1 MNRLQF
7 LQTKKLFKELEY
19 VESDFEQRSEIIS
32 EADSDFISK
41 VNNFLEE
48 HPKLKEIYDEKI
60 DTHIQQGILKN
71 TEEVID
77 LFEEEVIEQEIF
89 EEVKLPKVKKLY
101 REIVK
106 LTHPDKVDRKS
117 LNDLYLT
124 ATKYYDNNDKIGLY
138 KVCTELDI
146 DYDLDDEDNQ
156 IIESK
161 IDDLKRRIEFLES
174 TFTWQWIN
182 TDGEKEKLEMMIQF
196 IRMRL
201 QQIID
206 YKE

>member
-19 VESDFEQRSEIIS
+19 MESDFEYRNEIIS

-48 HPKLKEIYDEKI
+48 HPELKEIYDEKI
-60 DTHIQQGILKN
+60 DNHIQQSILKN
-71 TEEVID
+71 TEEVIE
-77 LFEEEVIEQEIF
+77 LFEEEVIEQEIS

-106 LTHPDKVDRKS
+106 LTHPDKVDQKS

-124 ATKYYDNNDKIGLY
+124 ATKYYDKNDKIGLY
-138 KVCTELDI
+138 KVCTELEI

-161 IDDLKRRIEFLES
+161 IDELKRRIEFLES

-201 QQIID
+201 Q
-206 YKE
+206 

>member
-19 VESDFEQRSEIIS
+19 VESDFEYRSEIIS

-48 HPKLKEIYDEKI
+48 HPSLKEIYDDKI
-60 DTHIQQGILKN
+60 DSHIQQNILKK
-71 TEEVID
+71 TEEVIQI
-77 LFEEEVIEQEIF
+77 FEEEEVIEQEIY
-89 EEVKLPKVKKLY
+89 EEDKLPKVKKLY

-106 LTHPDKVDRKS
+106 LTHPDKVDQKS

-146 DYDLDDEDNQ
+146 DYDLDDDDNQ

-182 TDGEKEKLEMMIQF
+182 TEGEKEKLEMMIQF

-201 QQIID
+201 
-206 YKE
+206 K

>member
-7 LQTKKLFKELEY
+7 LQTKKLFKELDY
-19 VESDFEQRSEIIS
+19 MESDFEYRTEIIS
-32 EADSDFISK
+32 EADSEFISK

-48 HPKLKEIYDEKI
+48 HPKLKEIYDDKI
-60 DTHIQQGILKN
+60 DTHIQKNILKN
-71 TEEVID
+71 TEEVIE

-106 LTHPDKVDRKS
+106 LTHPDKVDQKS

-201 QQIID
+201 Q
-206 YKE
+206 

>member
-19 VESDFEQRSEIIS
+19 MESDFEYRNEIIS

-48 HPKLKEIYDEKI
+48 HPDLKEIYDEKI
-60 DTHIQQGILKN
+60 DNHIQQSILKN
-71 TEEVID
+71 TEEVIE
-77 LFEEEVIEQEIF
+77 LFEEEVIEQEIS

-106 LTHPDKVDRKS
+106 LTHPDKVDQKS

-124 ATKYYDNNDKIGLY
+124 ATKYYDKNDKIGLY
-138 KVCTELDI
+138 KVCAELDI

-201 QQIID
+201 Q
-206 YKE
+206 

>member
-1 MNRLQF
+1 MNRLQY

-19 VESDFEQRSEIIS
+19 MESDFEYRNEIIS
-32 EADSDFISK
+32 EADSEFITK
-41 VNNFLEE
+41 INNFLEE
-48 HPKLKEIYDEKI
+48 HPQLKEIYDEKI
-60 DTHIQQGILKN
+60 DTHIQQSILRN
-71 TEEVID
+71 TEEVIE
-77 LFEEEVIEQEIF
+77 LFEEEEVIEKEII
-89 EEVKLPKVKKLY
+89 ETKLPKVKKLY

-106 LTHPDKVDRKS
+106 LTHPDKVDQKG
-117 LNDLYLT
+117 LNDLYLV

-161 IDDLKRRIEFLES
+161 INDLKRRIEFLES

-182 TDGEKEKLEMMIQF
+182 TTGEKEKLEMMIQF

-201 QQIID
+201 Q
-206 YKE
+206 

>member
-19 VESDFEQRSEIIS
+19 MESDFEYRNEIIS

-60 DTHIQQGILKN
+60 DNHIQKGILKN
-71 TEEVID
+71 TEEIIEF
-77 LFEEEVIEQEIF
+77 FEEEQVEEEIF

-106 LTHPDKVDRKS
+106 LTHPDKVDQKS

-124 ATKYYDNNDKIGLY
+124 ATKYYDRNDKIGLY

-146 DYDLDDEDNQ
+146 DYDLDDDDNQ

-201 QQIID
+201 Q
-206 YKE
+206 

>member
-19 VESDFEQRSEIIS
+19 MESDFEYRNEIIS

-60 DTHIQQGILKN
+60 DNHIQKGILKN
-71 TEEVID
+71 TEEIIEF
-77 LFEEEVIEQEIF
+77 FEEEQVEEEIF

-106 LTHPDKVDRKS
+106 LTHPDKVDQKS

-146 DYDLDDEDNQ
+146 DYDLDDDDNQ

-161 IDDLKRRIEFLES
+161 IDDLKRRIKFLES

-201 QQIID
+201 Q
-206 YKE
+206 

>member
-19 VESDFEQRSEIIS
+19 MESDFEYRNEIIS

-60 DTHIQQGILKN
+60 DNHIQKGILKN
-71 TEEVID
+71 TEEIIEF
-77 LFEEEVIEQEIF
+77 FEEEQVEEEIF

-106 LTHPDKVDRKS
+106 LTHPDKVDQKS

-146 DYDLDDEDNQ
+146 DYDLDDDDNQ

-201 QQIID
+201 Q
-206 YKE
+206 

>member
-19 VESDFEQRSEIIS
+19 MESDFEYRNEIIS
-32 EADSDFISK
+32 EADSEFISK

-48 HPKLKEIYDEKI
+48 HPKLKEIYDDKI
-60 DTHIQQGILKN
+60 DSHIQQSILRN
-71 TEEVID
+71 TEEVIE

-106 LTHPDKVDRKS
+106 LTHPDKVDQKS

-124 ATKYYDNNDKIGLY
+124 ATKYYDQNDKIGLY
-138 KVCTELDI
+138 KVCTELEI

-182 TDGEKEKLEMMIQF
+182 TDGDKEKLEMMIQF
-196 IRMRL
+196 IKMRL
-201 QQIID
+201 Q
-206 YKE
+206 

>member
-19 VESDFEQRSEIIS
+19 MESDFEYRSEIIS
-32 EADSDFISK
+32 EADSEFISK

-48 HPKLKEIYDEKI
+48 HPNLKEIYDDKI
-60 DTHIQQGILKN
+60 DNHIQQSILKN
-71 TEEVID
+71 TEEVIE
-77 LFEEEVIEQEIF
+77 LFEEEEVIEQEIF

-106 LTHPDKVDRKS
+106 LTHPDKVDQKS

-146 DYDLDDEDNQ
+146 DYDLDDDDNQ

-201 QQIID
+201 Q
-206 YKE
+206 

>member
-19 VESDFEQRSEIIS
+19 MESDFEYRSEIIS
-32 EADSDFISK
+32 DADSEFISK

-60 DTHIQQGILKN
+60 DNHIQKDILKN
-71 TEEVID
+71 TEEIIEF
-77 LFEEEVIEQEIF
+77 FEEEEIEEEIF
-89 EEVKLPKVKKLY
+89 VDTKLPKVKKLY

-106 LTHPDKVDRKS
+106 LTHPDKVDQKS
-117 LNDLYLT
+117 LNDLYLV
-124 ATKYYDNNDKIGLY
+124 ATKYYDNNDKIGIY

-146 DYDLDDEDNQ
+146 DYDLDDDDNQ

-161 IDDLKRRIEFLES
+161 IDDLKRRIQFLES

-201 QQIID
+201 Q
-206 YKE
+206 

>member
-19 VESDFEQRSEIIS
+19 MESDFEYRNEIIS
-32 EADSDFISK
+32 EADSEFISK

-48 HPKLKEIYDEKI
+48 HPKLKEIYDDKI
-60 DTHIQQGILKN
+60 DSHIQQSILRN
-71 TEEVID
+71 TEEVIE

-106 LTHPDKVDRKS
+106 LTHPDKVDQKS

-124 ATKYYDNNDKIGLY
+124 ATKYYDQNDKIGLY
-138 KVCTELDI
+138 KVCTELEI

-161 IDDLKRRIEFLES
+161 IDDLKRRI
-174 TFTWQWIN
+174 
-182 TDGEKEKLEMMIQF
+182 
-196 IRMRL
+196 
-201 QQIID
+201 
-206 YKE
+206 

>member
-1 MNRLQF
+1 M
-7 LQTKKLFKELEY
+7 
-19 VESDFEQRSEIIS
+19 ESDFEYRSEIIS
-32 EADSDFISK
+32 EADSEFIGK
-41 VNNFLEE
+41 VNDFLEE
-48 HPKLKEIYDEKI
+48 HPNLKEIYDEKI
-60 DTHIQQGILKN
+60 DTHIQKNILKN
-71 TEEVID
+71 TEEVIE
-77 LFEEEVIEQEIF
+77 LCEEEVIEQEIS

-106 LTHPDKVDRKS
+106 LTHPDKVEQKS

-124 ATKYYDNNDKIGLY
+124 ATKYYDKNDKIGLY

-146 DYDLDDEDNQ
+146 YYDLDDEDNQ

-182 TDGEKEKLEMMIQF
+182 TEGEKEKLEMMIQF

-201 QQIID
+201 Q
-206 YKE
+206 

>member
-7 LQTKKLFKELEY
+7 LQTKKLFKELDY
-19 VESDFEQRSEIIS
+19 MESDFEYRNEIIS

-48 HPKLKEIYDEKI
+48 HPKLKEIYDDKI
-60 DTHIQQGILKN
+60 DSHIQQSILRN
-71 TEEVID
+71 TEEVIE

-106 LTHPDKVDRKS
+106 LTHPDKVDQKS

-146 DYDLDDEDNQ
+146 DYDLDDDDNQ

-182 TDGEKEKLEMMIQF
+182 TDGDKEKLEMMIQF

-201 QQIID
+201 Q
-206 YKE
+206 

>member
-19 VESDFEQRSEIIS
+19 VESDFEYRSEIIS
-32 EADSDFISK
+32 EADSDFINK
-41 VNNFLEE
+41 VNIFLEE
-48 HPKLKEIYDEKI
+48 HPSLKEIYDDKI
-60 DTHIQQGILKN
+60 DNHIQQSILKN
-71 TEEVID
+71 TEEVIE
-77 LFEEEVIEQEIF
+77 LFEEEVIEQEIY
-89 EEVKLPKVKKLY
+89 EEDKLPKVKKLY

-106 LTHPDKVDRKS
+106 LTHPDKVDQKS

-124 ATKYYDNNDKIGLY
+124 ATKYYDKNDKIGLY
-138 KVCTELDI
+138 KVCAELDI
-146 DYDLDDEDNQ
+146 DYDLDDEDNL

-201 QQIID
+201 Q
-206 YKE
+206 

>member
-19 VESDFEQRSEIIS
+19 MESDFEYRNEIIS

-48 HPKLKEIYDEKI
+48 HPELKEIYDEKI
-60 DTHIQQGILKN
+60 DNHIQQSILKN
-71 TEEVID
+71 TEEVIE
-77 LFEEEVIEQEIF
+77 LFEEEVIEQEIS

-106 LTHPDKVDRKS
+106 LTHPDKVDQKS

-124 ATKYYDNNDKIGLY
+124 ATKYYDKNDKIGLY
-138 KVCTELDI
+138 KVCAELDI

-201 QQIID
+201 Q
-206 YKE
+206 

>member
-19 VESDFEQRSEIIS
+19 MESDFEYRNEIIS

-48 HPKLKEIYDEKI
+48 HPSLKEIYDEKI
-60 DTHIQQGILKN
+60 DTHIQKSILRN
-71 TEEVID
+71 TEEVIE
-77 LFEEEVIEQEIF
+77 LFEEVEEVIEEEIF
-89 EEVKLPKVKKLY
+89 VETKLPKVKKLY

-106 LTHPDKVDRKS
+106 LTHPDKVDQKS

-138 KVCTELDI
+138 KVCTELEI

-201 QQIID
+201 Q
-206 YKE
+206 

>member
-19 VESDFEQRSEIIS
+19 MESDFEYRNEIIS

-48 HPKLKEIYDEKI
+48 HPKLKEIYDDKI
-60 DTHIQQGILKN
+60 DSHIQQSILRN
-71 TEEVID
+71 TEEVIE

-106 LTHPDKVDRKS
+106 LTHPDKVDQKS

-182 TDGEKEKLEMMIQF
+182 TDGDKEKLEMMIQF

-201 QQIID
+201 Q
-206 YKE
+206 

>member
-19 VESDFEQRSEIIS
+19 MESDFEYRNEIIS

-60 DTHIQQGILKN
+60 DNHIQKGILKN
-71 TEEVID
+71 TEEIIEF
-77 LFEEEVIEQEIF
+77 FEEEQVEEEIF

-106 LTHPDKVDRKS
+106 LTHPYKVDQKS

-146 DYDLDDEDNQ
+146 DYDLDDDDNQ

-201 QQIID
+201 Q
-206 YKE
+206 

>member
-1 MNRLQF
+1 M
-7 LQTKKLFKELEY
+7 
-19 VESDFEQRSEIIS
+19 ESDFEYRSEIIS

-48 HPKLKEIYDEKI
+48 HPSLKEIYDEKI
-60 DTHIQQGILKN
+60 DGHIQQSILKN
-71 TEEVID
+71 TEEVIE
-77 LFEEEVIEQEIF
+77 LFEEELVEEEIF
-89 EEVKLPKVKKLY
+89 VETKLPKVKKLY

-106 LTHPDKVDRKS
+106 LTHPDKVDQKS

-124 ATKYYDNNDKIGLY
+124 ATKYYDKNDKIGLY

-201 QQIID
+201 Q
-206 YKE
+206 

>member
-19 VESDFEQRSEIIS
+19 VESDFEYRSEIIS
-32 EADSDFISK
+32 EADSDFINK
-41 VNNFLEE
+41 VNDFLEE
-48 HPKLKEIYDEKI
+48 HPNLKEIYDDKI
-60 DTHIQQGILKN
+60 DTQIQQNILKN
-71 TEEVID
+71 TEEIIE
-77 LFEEEVIEQEIF
+77 LFEEEVIKDEIF
-89 EEVKLPKVKKLY
+89 EEVVKLPKVKKLY

-106 LTHPDKVDRKS
+106 LTHPDKIVQKG

-146 DYDLDDEDNQ
+146 NYDLDDEDNQ

-174 TFTWQWIN
+174 TFTWRWIN

-201 QQIID
+201 Q
-206 YKE
+206 